1 MKLLVS
7 ILASLILASGPSRA
21 AQPVDY
27 VDELNFYNTD
37 LHLVLKALSE
47 KTGNSFVEDIPVE
60 GKVTVHISKRAP
72 IADVLDQILRGLNLS
87 WRLENAVYHI
97 GLKPPPKGLPPGK
110 GLVSRTYSLENIPA
124 EEAAEV
130 VRPVLSEYGKITTDY
145 GLNAITVTDIPEI
158 HEGVR
163 PMLTNLDVENRRT
176 PQINI
181 QIKFLQV
188 DRTGTND
195 TNASLSWNKYNASE
209 GLASTFNN
217 PRNNQ
222 IGWGEDFAGAFTTH
236 GVVGPIDA
244 TGWDNFQQ
252 FDEYYAYYPNGMTF
266 KTGQWGIDQVVMRF
280 FAVIGTDKLNLLS
293 EPDVTVL
300 DGQEARIT
308 LGEKLPLLTSGGG
321 FQYQDTG
328 IILKATPK
336 AGPDGMISISLSPS
350 VAERSTEKFKDKYF
364 LNTRE
369 VTTQVEVVSGGTVR
383 IGGLLITQTI
393 RNETKIPV
401 LGDLPLLGMLFRS
414 SSTQETRKEL
424 VILVSPHLVEKI
436 PPRCATTAGISALK
450 ASLIAGTT
458 DTQLDWSEDVPY
470 DNIGVNHYNVYR
482 NLKPIV
488 STGSLVP
495 LSREIRGDLTSWND
509 RTFKRRGVTYYY
521 AVTAV
526 DGAGNEQSASNSPS
540 VEVPRR

>member
-1 MKLLVS
+1 MRILVS
-7 ILASLILASGPSRA
+7 LLFALSLASGPARS

-60 GKVTVHISKRAP
+60 GKVTVHISKRSP
-72 IADVLDQILRGLNLS
+72 IADVLDQLLRGLNLS

-124 EEAAEV
+124 EEAAEA
-130 VRPVLSEYGKITTDY
+130 VRPVLSEYGKITSDY

-158 HEGVR
+158 HDGVR

-181 QIKFLQV
+181 QIKILQI

-195 TNASLSWNKYNASE
+195 TSSSLSWNKYNATE
-209 GLASTFNN
+209 GLASTFND

-222 IGWGEDFAGAFTTH
+222 PGWGQQFDGTWQSQGNTSDSTSWE
-236 GVVGPIDA
+236 
-244 TGWDNFQQ
+244 NFQQ
-252 FDEYYAYYPNGMTF
+252 YDEYYAYYPKGLTF
-266 KTGQWGIDQVVMRF
+266 KAGQWGLDQVVMRF
-280 FAVIGTDKLNLLS
+280 FAVIGTDKLSLLS

-308 LGEKLPLLTSGGG
+308 LGEKLPLKTSGGG
-321 FQYQDTG
+321 FQYQDIG

-336 AGPDGMISISLSPS
+336 SGADGMIALTLNPQ
-350 VAERSTEKFKDKYF
+350 VTERSSEIFKDVNF

-369 VTTQVEVVSGGTVR
+369 VSTQVEVVSGGTVR
-383 IGGLLITQTI
+383 IGGLLINQTI
-393 RNETKIPV
+393 KTETKIPV
-401 LGDLPLLGMLFRS
+401 LGDLPLLGLLFKKS
-414 SSTQETRKEL
+414 SSTETRKEL
-424 VILVSPHLVEKI
+424 VILVSPRLVEKI

-450 ASLIAGTT
+450 AGLIAGTT
-458 DTQLDWSEDVPY
+458 DTQLDWSEDVPF
-470 DNIGVNHYNVYR
+470 DNVGVIRYNVYR
-482 NLKPIV
+482 DLRPIT
-488 STGSLVP
+488 SLSGLVP
-495 LSREIRGDLTSWND
+495 LSREVRGDLTGWND
-509 RTFKRRGVTYYY
+509 RSFKRRGVTYYY
-521 AVTAV
+521 AVSAV
-526 DGAGNEQSASNSPS
+526 DGAGNEQVVSNSPS

>member
-1 MKLLVS
+1 MMKILVS
-7 ILASLILASGPSRA
+7 MLTVLVLASRPAVS
-21 AQPVDY
+21 AQPIDY

-72 IADVLDQILRGLNLS
+72 IADVLDQLLRGLNLS
-87 WRLENAVYHI
+87 WRLESAVYHI

-124 EEAAEV
+124 EEAAEAI
-130 VRPVLSEYGKITTDY
+130 RPVLSEYGKIISDY

-158 HEGVR
+158 HDGVR

-181 QIKFLQV
+181 QIKILQI
-188 DRTGTND
+188 DRTGTNE
-195 TNASLSWNKYNASE
+195 TSSSLSWNKYNSTE
-209 GLASTFNN
+209 GLASTFNDT
-217 PRNNQ
+217 RNNQ
-222 IGWGEDFAGAFTTH
+222 PGWGQQFDGAWQSQGAG
-236 GVVGPIDA
+236 DS
-244 TGWDNFQQ
+244 WENFQQ
-252 FDEYYAYYPNGMTF
+252 YDEYYAYYPKGLTF
-266 KTGQWGIDQVVMRF
+266 KAGQWGMDQVLMRF
-280 FAVIGTDKLNLLS
+280 FAVIGTDKLSLLS

-308 LGEKLPLLTSGGG
+308 LGEKLPLKTSGGG

-328 IILKATPK
+328 IIMKATPK
-336 AGPDGMISISLSPS
+336 AGPDGMISLTLNP
-350 VAERSTEKFKDKYF
+350 VVTERSSEIFKDVNF

-369 VTTQVEVVSGGTVR
+369 VSTQVEVVSGGTVR

-393 RNETKIPV
+393 KNETKIPV
-401 LGDLPLLGMLFRS
+401 LGDLPLLGMLFKKS
-414 SSTQETRKEL
+414 SLQETRKEL
-424 VILVSPHLVEKI
+424 VILVSPRLVEKI

-458 DTQLDWSEDVPY
+458 DTQLDWSEDVPF
-470 DNIGVNHYNVYR
+470 DNIGVIRYSVYR

-488 STGSLVP
+488 STGGLVP
-495 LSREIRGDLTSWND
+495 LSREVRGDLTSWND
-509 RTFKRRGVTYYY
+509 RSFKRRGVTYYY

-526 DGAGNEQSASNSPS
+526 DGAGNEQAVSNSPS
-540 VEVPRR
+540 VEIPRR

>member
-1 MKLLVS
+1 MKTIVS
-7 ILASLILASGPSRA
+7 ILASLFLASGPVWA

-60 GKVTVHISKRAP
+60 GKVTVHISKRTP
-72 IADVLDQILRGLNLS
+72 IADVLDQLLRSLNLS
-87 WRLENAVYHI
+87 WRLENGVHHI
-97 GLKPPPKGLPPGK
+97 GMKPAPKGLPPGK
-110 GLVSRTYSLENIPA
+110 GLVSRTYSLENISA
-124 EEAAEV
+124 EEAAEA
-130 VRPVLSEYGKITTDY
+130 VRPILSEYGKITSDY

-158 HEGVR
+158 HDGAR

-181 QIKFLQV
+181 QIKILQI
-188 DRTGTND
+188 DRTGTNE
-195 TNASLSWNKYNASE
+195 TSSSLSWNKYNATE
-209 GLASTFNN
+209 GLASTFND

-222 IGWGEDFAGAFTTH
+222 PGWGQQFEGAWQSQ
-236 GVVGPIDA
+236 G
-244 TGWDNFQQ
+244 TGGDSWENFQQ
-252 FDEYYAYYPNGMTF
+252 WDEYYAYYPKGLTF
-266 KTGQWGIDQVVMRF
+266 KAGQWGLDQVVMRF
-280 FAVIGTDKLNLLS
+280 FAVIGTNKLSLLS

-308 LGEKLPLLTSGGG
+308 LGEKLPLKTSGGG
-321 FQYQDTG
+321 FNYQDIG
-328 IILKATPK
+328 IIMKATPK
-336 AGPDGMISISLSPS
+336 SGPDGIIALTLNP
-350 VAERSTEKFKDKYF
+350 VVTERSTEIFKDVNF

-369 VTTQVEVVSGGTVR
+369 VSTQVEVVSGGTVR
-383 IGGLLITQTI
+383 IGGLLLTQTI

-401 LGDLPLLGMLFRS
+401 LGDIPLLGMLFKKS
-414 SSTQETRKEL
+414 SSQETRKEL
-424 VILVSPHLVEKI
+424 VILVSPRLVEKI

-458 DTQLDWSEDVPY
+458 DTQLDWSEDVPF
-470 DNIGVNHYNVYR
+470 DNVGVIRYNVYR
-482 NLKPIV
+482 DLKPIV
-488 STGSLVP
+488 SIGGFTP
-495 LSREIRGDLTSWND
+495 LSREVRGDLTSWND
-509 RTFKRRGVTYYY
+509 RSFKRRGVTYYY

-526 DGAGNEQSASNSPS
+526 DGAGNEQSVSNSPA

>member
-1 MKLLVS
+1 MMKTLVS
-7 ILASLILASGPSRA
+7 ILTILVLASSPARS
-21 AQPVDY
+21 AQPIDY

-72 IADVLDQILRGLNLS
+72 IADVLDQLLRGLNLS
-87 WRLENAVYHI
+87 WRLESAVYHI

-124 EEAAEV
+124 EEAAEAI
-130 VRPVLSEYGKITTDY
+130 RPVLSEYGKIISDY

-158 HEGVR
+158 HDGVR

-181 QIKFLQV
+181 QIKILQI
-188 DRTGTND
+188 DRTGTNE
-195 TNASLSWNKYNASE
+195 TSSSLSWNKYNSTE
-209 GLASTFNN
+209 GLASTFNDT
-217 PRNNQ
+217 RNNQ
-222 IGWGEDFAGAFTTH
+222 PGWGQQFDGAWQSQGAG
-236 GVVGPIDA
+236 DS
-244 TGWDNFQQ
+244 WENFQQ
-252 FDEYYAYYPNGMTF
+252 YDEYYAYYPKGLTF
-266 KTGQWGIDQVVMRF
+266 KAGQWGMDQVLMRF
-280 FAVIGTDKLNLLS
+280 FAVIGTDKLSLLS

-308 LGEKLPLLTSGGG
+308 LGEKLPLKTSGGG

-328 IILKATPK
+328 IIMKATPK
-336 AGPDGMISISLSPS
+336 AGPDGMISLTLNP
-350 VAERSTEKFKDKYF
+350 VVTERSSEIFKDVNF

-369 VTTQVEVVSGGTVR
+369 VSTQVEVVSGGTVR

-393 RNETKIPV
+393 KNETKIPV
-401 LGDLPLLGMLFRS
+401 LGDLPLLGMLFKKS
-414 SSTQETRKEL
+414 SLQETRKEL
-424 VILVSPHLVEKI
+424 VILVSPRLVEKI

-450 ASLIAGTT
+450 TSLIAGTT
-458 DTQLDWSEDVPY
+458 DTQLDWSEDVPF
-470 DNIGVNHYNVYR
+470 DNVGVIRYSVYR

-488 STGSLVP
+488 STGGLVP
-495 LSREIRGDLTSWND
+495 LSREVRGDLTSWND
-509 RTFKRRGVTYYY
+509 RSFKRRGVTYYY

-526 DGAGNEQSASNSPS
+526 DGAGNEQAVSNSPS
-540 VEVPRR
+540 VEIPRR